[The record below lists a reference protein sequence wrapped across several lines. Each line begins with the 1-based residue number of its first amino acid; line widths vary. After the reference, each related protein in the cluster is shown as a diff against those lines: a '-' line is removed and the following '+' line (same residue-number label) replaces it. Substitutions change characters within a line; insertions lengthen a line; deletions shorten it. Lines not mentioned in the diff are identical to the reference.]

1 VEIFTPA
8 ALDEHR
14 ALMQRAG
21 NMHRLSEAGWLK
33 VFRSTTEFDPKSF
46 DGTLYERF
54 GIGVQPLNA
63 DEVYELEPS
72 LKRIFRAGFLLTDSA
87 QVNNPGL
94 LIKEYAEQF
103 VRDGGILLKT
113 DITSVFHDGSEF
125 RLHSDKSIT
134 AKRLVIAAGPWS
146 ANLLNTLGYN
156 VMLSVE
162 RGYHQH
168 FHAEP
173 GTQLNRT
180 LHDVDAGYIMAP
192 MEAGI
197 RITTG
202 VELARLDA
210 PANTAQLTQVIPR
223 AHEAFPLSGP
233 TNDPIWKGAKHIGL
247 MSGPI
252 TGKLLAQQISGEK
265 TDIDLTPFRASR
277 WVR

>member
-1 VEIFTPA
+1 
-8 ALDEHR
+8 
-14 ALMQRAG
+14 
-21 NMHRLSEAGWLK
+21 
-33 VFRSTTEFDPKSF
+33 
-46 DGTLYERF
+46 
-54 GIGVQPLNA
+54 
-63 DEVYELEPS
+63 
-72 LKRIFRAGFLLTDSA
+72 
-87 QVNNPGL
+87 
-94 LIKEYAEQF
+94 
-103 VRDGGILLKT
+103 
-113 DITSVFHDGSEF
+113 
-125 RLHSDKSIT
+125 
-134 AKRLVIAAGPWS
+134 
-146 ANLLNTLGYN
+146 
-156 VMLSVE
+156 MLSVE

-233 TNDPIWKGAKHIGL
+233 TNDPIWKGARPTLPDSRPIIGQSPKHENLWLAFGHQHIGL